1 MEARMSVAG
10 ADFGIAEGA
19 AESRWLPLSDEALLM
34 RIVERDQA
42 ALRMLAERHQARV
55 YRFAMK
61 FVRDAS
67 LAEDVVSETFFAVW
81 QNAPGF
87 RSQSAVGTWILSIAR
102 YRALTIRERATD
114 TGEPLDEEAVTRIP
128 DPSQRTDASVDQAD
142 LVTCVRDCLGQ
153 LPAEQAMLIDMVY
166 LRGRPIREAALVA
179 GIPLNTVKS
188 RMFLARKK
196 LAGLLAAAG
205 FDSGAPHAAF
215 G

>member
-1 MEARMSVAG
+1 MSVAS
-10 ADFGIAEGA
+10 ADFGIANGA
-19 AESRWLPLSDEALLM
+19 AQVRRLPLSDEALLM
-34 RIVERDQA
+34 RIADRDQA
-42 ALRMLAERHQARV
+42 ALRMLAERHQMRV
-55 YRFAMK
+55 YRFALK

-81 QNAPGF
+81 RNAAKF
-87 RSQSAVGTWILSIAR
+87 RNQSAVGTWILSIAR
-102 YRALTIRERATD
+102 YRALTIRDQATD
-114 TGEPLDEEAVTRIP
+114 AGEPLDEEAVTRIP

-196 LAGLLAAAG
+196 LAGLLTAAG
-205 FDSGAPHAAF
+205 FETTVPSHA
-215 G
+215 

>member
-1 MEARMSVAG
+1 MEAYMSIACTDLSHAAIAAPVRRPA
-10 ADFGIAEGA
+10 AVTDDALIKKVAEG
-19 AESRWLPLSDEALLM
+19 
-34 RIVERDQA
+34 DQA
-42 ALRMLAERHQARV
+42 ALKLLAQRHQGRV

-81 QNAPGF
+81 QNAANF
-87 RSQSAVGTWILSIAR
+87 RNRSAVGTWIMSIAR
-102 YRALTIRERATD
+102 FRALSMRERAAD
-114 TGEPLDEEAVTRIP
+114 AGEPLDDETVARIA
-128 DPSQRTDASVDQAD
+128 DPSQRSDATVDRRD
-142 LVTCVRDCLGQ
+142 LVACVRDCLSQ

-166 LRGRPIREAALVA
+166 LRERPIREAALVA

-205 FDSGAPHAAF
+205 FETAVPSHA
-215 G
+215 

>member
-10 ADFGIAEGA
+10 ADFGIVEGA
-19 AESRWLPLSDEALLM
+19 AQVRRLPLSDEALLM
-34 RIVERDQA
+34 RIVDRDQA

-55 YRFAMK
+55 YRFAMR

-67 LAEDVVSETFFAVW
+67 FAEDVVSETFFAVW
-81 QNAPGF
+81 RNAAKF
-87 RSQSAVGTWILSIAR
+87 RNQSAVGTWILSIAR
-102 YRALTIRERATD
+102 YRALTIRDQATAV
-114 TGEPLDEEAVTRIP
+114 GEPLDEEAAARIA

-205 FDSGAPHAAF
+205 FETAVPSHA
-215 G
+215 